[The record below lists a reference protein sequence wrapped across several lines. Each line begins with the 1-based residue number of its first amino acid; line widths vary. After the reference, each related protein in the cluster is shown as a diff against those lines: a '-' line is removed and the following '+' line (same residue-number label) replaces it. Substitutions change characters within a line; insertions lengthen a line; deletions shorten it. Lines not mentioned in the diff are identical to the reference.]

1 MVTTQ
6 FRLSGDDGVGLFEP
20 GDIRSASFSRVPE
33 DLIRQLRGVR
43 GLVSTASDVLDE
55 AGWQLSVPSSQLSPR
70 HDFAGNVIGHA
81 LTLRYLPSRHLVVY
95 PGSGLEPPKLAHHVV
110 YRLASRGDVMVIDA
124 SATSDTSTMGGI
136 AAATAVT
143 RGLSGVIV
151 DGGVRDIE
159 EITQSG
165 LPLWSRYVTPRCGKG
180 RLEAVSVN
188 APVTVGGIQVVA
200 GDLVLADRTGVC
212 FVPAE
217 FAPQLAA
224 RLLEVTRNED
234 ADLPAS
240 TPPPPA

>member
-20 GDIRSASFSRVPE
+20 GDIRPASFSRVPE

-188 APVTVGGIQVVA
+188 APVTVGGVQVVA